1 MAEAALSGRNRVF
14 VEAEIAA
21 FEKINVDVSAA

>member
-1 MAEAALSGRNRVF
+1 MADSALSGRNRVF

-21 FEKINVDVSAA
+21 AKKRFGSVE